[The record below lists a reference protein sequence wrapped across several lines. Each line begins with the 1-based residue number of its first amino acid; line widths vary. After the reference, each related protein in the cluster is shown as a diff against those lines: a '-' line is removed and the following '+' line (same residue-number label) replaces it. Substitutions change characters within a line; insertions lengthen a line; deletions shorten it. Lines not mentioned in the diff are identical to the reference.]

1 MEQAVLSKHCKLP
14 SEVFMAKAILRDL
27 RMTPLKV
34 RRVAKIVSGKPV
46 EEAQQILALDTH
58 AVSPVLAKV
67 IKSAAANA
75 VNNEGANEDL
85 LVVRT
90 IMVDKGKVLRRY
102 LPRSRGRADTIKKRM
117 SHITVVV
124 EEKNKARRG

>member
-1 MEQAVLSKHCKLP
+1 MAQAT
-14 SEVFMAKAILRDL
+14 LRGL

-34 RRVAKIVSGKPV
+34 RRVANLVKGKTV
-46 EEAQQILALDTH
+46 VDATNILALDTH
-58 AVSPVLAKV
+58 SASPVLSKI

-75 VNNEGANEDL
+75 TNNEGLNEDR
-85 LVVRT
+85 LVVKT
-90 IMVDKGKVLRRY
+90 IMVDKGTILKRY

-124 EEKNKARRG
+124 EEA

>member
-1 MEQAVLSKHCKLP
+1 MGDEKRVLITHHLSLITGAT
-14 SEVFMAKAILRDL
+14 MAKAILRDL

-34 RRVAKIVSGKPV
+34 RRVAKLVSGKPV
-46 EEAQQILALDTH
+46 GVAQQILALDPH
-58 AVSPVLAKV
+58 AASPILAKV

-75 VNNEGANEDL
+75 TNNEGADEDR
-85 LVVRT
+85 LVIKT
-90 IMVDKGKVLRRY
+90 IMIDKSKTLKRY

-124 EEKNKARRG
+124 EEQA